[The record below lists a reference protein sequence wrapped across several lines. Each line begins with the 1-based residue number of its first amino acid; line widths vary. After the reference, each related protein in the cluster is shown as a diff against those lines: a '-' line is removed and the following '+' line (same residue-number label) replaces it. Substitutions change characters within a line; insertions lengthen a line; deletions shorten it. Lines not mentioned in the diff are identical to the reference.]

1 MTERLAHDHPTV
13 DTVSAA
19 VGRDGPTK
27 RPIVEIDTGLSV
39 DPETVVRLVLD
50 GTEYRAL
57 IENSGASRKLRHAA
71 ATPRLARNP
80 SESENA
86 LREWLEARDL
96 PVGRTVHLDV
106 VEPGF
111 RYGLRAPGESAV
123 YRSGRPDD
131 SLSAI
136 ARDLDADSNQ
146 SH

>member
-136 ARDLDADSNQ
+136 ARDLDADSNR

>member
-13 DTVSAA
+13 ETVSAA

-27 RPIVEIDTGLSV
+27 RPIVEIDTVLSV

-50 GTEYRAL
+50 GTEYRSL
-57 IENSGASRKLRHAA
+57 IEGSGAPRKLRHAA
-71 ATPRLARNP
+71 ETPRLARNP

-86 LREWLEARDL
+86 LREWLAARDL

-123 YRSGRPDD
+123 YQSGRPDD

-136 ARDLDADSNQ
+136 ARDLDADSDG